1 MVKIEYFIYG
11 FLAASVLA
19 VLISSLLHQHL
30 IEKSSKSEQDLDTL
44 KEELTNLEEERV
56 ELREQYEF
64 MQEILDT
71 SPSIIYMKNLR
82 GQVLLVN
89 NGFIRLFGGKKEDY
103 LGKTEFEYLPVEI
116 AKQYRDND
124 QKVVET
130 GNILHIEEEAIDKEG
145 KKRIYFSVKF
155 PVRDKSGNIYAVSG
169 ISTDITDSKETEE
182 SLSLALATVGMGTY
196 VWDMVRDTHYW
207 SEQTKQ
213 LFGVEPTDGFNFES
227 VLELI
232 HPEDRERVGNK
243 TQESISH
250 GKDYTVEYRVKR
262 PDGSYRWLSVRSR
275 PFLDDMGRPMKLVG
289 VCYDISDVKKNEL
302 RLKKALVARDEFLR
316 LASHELKTPLSAL
329 KLQFQMTKRN
339 LEKGETTVVS
349 PESMNKVVDSGN
361 AQVDRLIHTVEK
373 ILYEIRGES

>member
-1 MVKIEYFIYG
+1 MIKIEYFIYG

-30 IEKSSKSEQDLDTL
+30 IEKSSKSEHALDSL
-44 KEELTNLEEERV
+44 KEEFTTLEEERV

-89 NGFIRLFGGKKEDY
+89 NGFVRLFGGKKEDY
-103 LGKTEFEYLPVEI
+103 LGKTEFEYFPAEM
-116 AKQYRDND
+116 AKQYRDHD

-130 GNILHIEEEAIDKEG
+130 GNILHVEEEAIDKEG

-155 PVRDKSGNIYAVSG
+155 PIRDKSGNIYAVSG
-169 ISTDITDSKETEE
+169 ISTDITESKQTEE
-182 SLSLALATVGMGTY
+182 SLSLALATVGMGTFI
-196 VWDMVRDTHYW
+196 WDMVKDTHYW
-207 SEQTKQ
+207 SEQTKR
-213 LFGVEPTDGFNFES
+213 LFGVEPDDGFSFEN
-227 VLELI
+227 VIELI
-232 HPEDRERVGNK
+232 HPEDRVSVAER
-243 TQESISH
+243 TQECIAA
-250 GKDYTVEYRVKR
+250 GKDYTVEYRVRR
-262 PDGSYRWLSVRSR
+262 PDDSYRWLSVRSR
-275 PFLDDMGRPMKLVG
+275 PFLDDQGMPVKLVG

-302 RLKKALVARDEFLR
+302 KLKKALIARDEFLR

-339 LEKGETTVVS
+339 LEKGETSVVS

-373 ILYEIRGES
+373 ILYEIRGEN